1 MNDSDERLRALDPA
15 ASEGYTHHDLDAMIS
30 RVARQPRTTRGPAW
44 RRFQFRVAG
53 AVATSVVVSVA
64 GIAALQGAGSSLA
77 ILSISASNTHA
88 ATEAPV
94 AYGSSTRPISQVFR
108 LSVGPTLSGSAPSS
122 PSYRLA
128 VPASP
133 AAEAIRVAAIFAVGP
148 SAAGVVASGT
158 SWTVTSRSGRALTYQ
173 TLGLPHWYFSTT
185 TTTPTTTPT
194 TTATTAT
201 PSRTTHTPLPT
212 HDVLANDVRGYLAK
226 LGYGYH
232 LTSPDFFTSTTRAT
246 RRHSGSV
253 TTESV
258 VYTVAV
264 GGVATDE
271 SLDFSVNAANHVVYA
286 SGPAFR
292 VAATV
297 DYPLQS
303 PRAGVEAL
311 IAAQRGALT
320 KVASPSGST
329 ATTPRTVRVTVD
341 AATLTLAP
349 YRLTGGAWWLLPY
362 YQYSDVVTTKGVTAA
377 SGPWSSLA
385 VDPHYVRL
393 GAG

>member
-15 ASEGYTHHDLDAMIS
+15 GGEVYAHHDPDAMIS
-30 RVARQPRTTRGPAW
+30 RIVREPRTTRGSAW
-44 RRFQFRVAG
+44 RRFQYRVAG
-53 AVATSVVVSVA
+53 AVAASVVVIVA
-64 GIAALQGAGSSLA
+64 AIAALQGAGSNLA
-77 ILSISASNTHA
+77 ILSISSSSASGTHA
-88 ATEAPV
+88 VAQAPV
-94 AYGSSTRPISQVFR
+94 AYGSSARPISQVFR
-108 LSVGPTLSGSAPSS
+108 LSVGPTLSGNAPSS
-122 PSYRLA
+122 PSYRL
-128 VPASP
+128 VIPASP
-133 AAEAIRVAAIFAVGP
+133 AGEAARVAAIFAVGP

-158 SWTVTSRSGRALTYQ
+158 SWTVTSPSGRALNYQ
-173 TLGLPHWYFSTT
+173 SQGLPHWYFSA
-185 TTTPTTTPT
+185 TTPKTSS
-194 TTATTAT
+194 ATVSGRV
-201 PSRTTHTPLPT
+201 PGPLPT
-212 HDVLANDVRGYLAK
+212 HEVLASDVRGFLAK

-246 RRHSGSV
+246 NQHATSV
-253 TTESV
+253 RTESV

-264 GGVATDE
+264 GEVATNE
-271 SLDFSVNAANHVVYA
+271 SLDFSVNATNHVVYA

-311 IAAQRGALT
+311 IAAQRSALT
-320 KVASPSGST
+320 KVASPSGSA

-341 AATLTLAP
+341 AATLTLAA
-349 YRLTGGAWWLLPY
+349 YQLTGGTWWLLPY

-377 SGPWSSLA
+377 SGPWSALA
-385 VDPHYVRL
+385 VDPHYARL